1 MSDAAA
7 LNESDGPIT
16 VEDVAEVRAYLR
28 THKVFVFR
36 ELAIRDPLIV
46 QLYGERIRFGEL
58 QH

>member
-1 MSDAAA
+1 MMD
-7 LNESDGPIT
+7 ESPIT
-16 VEDVAEVRAYLR
+16 VEEVLQARAYLR